1 MENNTKSSK
10 KQKLQGQEISEFI
23 RLEEELHQLQEQYNI
38 PVKKGKFYEFMEK
51 FMELKEKPHPVVR
64 KRYLWLAV
72 LTGWIGGHRF
82 YAKQYITAALSV
94 ALFWTGIPAAMTII
108 DIMAALPKEADE
120 KGEIIV

>member
-38 PVKKGKFYEFMEK
+38 PAKKGKFYEFMEK
-51 FMELKEKPHPVVR
+51 VMELKEKPHPVVR

-94 ALFWTGIPAAMTII
+94 ELFWTGIPAAMTII

>member
-51 FMELKEKPHPVVR
+51 VMELKEKPHPVVR

-108 DIMAALPKEADE
+108 DIMGALPKEADE

>member
-51 FMELKEKPHPVVR
+51 AMELKEKPHPVVR

>member
-38 PVKKGKFYEFMEK
+38 PAKKGKFYEFMEK
-51 FMELKEKPHPVVR
+51 VMELKEKPHPVVR